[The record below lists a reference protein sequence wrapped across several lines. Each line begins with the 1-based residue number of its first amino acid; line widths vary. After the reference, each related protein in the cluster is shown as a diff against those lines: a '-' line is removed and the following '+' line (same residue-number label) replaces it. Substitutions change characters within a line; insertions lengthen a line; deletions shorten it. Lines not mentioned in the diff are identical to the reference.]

1 MLAKFNNI
9 NIIYSVFE
17 ILKEIKTEINMKFY
31 SQKIEVKDVSTDKT
45 MAFDFQILT
54 DKLLDYNYE
63 PSVSVIGLN
72 TAYMCTVLKLVEKDN
87 IMTFEINES
96 MRNKLII
103 KTQNH
108 QDHRDSRTELELIE
122 PETSESKAIKFE
134 SGAYITMKADEFYKL
149 ISNIKVTCDL
159 VKITC
164 SEKTV
169 GFQGMG
175 QVINCKFDYTYENEE
190 DDKGNGITIKMT
202 DEDVPIVVG
211 LYSIENILKFKK
223 CTKIGTRIQ
232 FYIAQNSLLC
242 LMHSVGDIGT
252 FKAIITPVK
261 DQKYDNQDEE
271 DEINYSD
278 DD

>member
-122 PETSESKAIKFE
+122 PEASESKAIKFE

-190 DDKGNGITIKMT
+190 DDKGSGITIKMT

-261 DQKYDNQDEE
+261 DQKYDNQEE
-271 DEINYSD
+271 DDEINYSD
-278 DD
+278 DE

>member
-1 MLAKFNNI
+1 
-9 NIIYSVFE
+9 
-17 ILKEIKTEINMKFY
+17 
-31 SQKIEVKDVSTDKT
+31 

-252 FKAIITPVK
+252 FKAIITPVR

-278 DD
+278 DE

>member
-169 GFQGMG
+169 GFQGMS

-252 FKAIITPVK
+252 FKAIITPVR